1 MILMFLYLIYQP
13 AIEKTYNFYKKEMP
27 FKGIQFNQ
35 ECPKFVNSQKNDP

>member
-1 MILMFLYLIYQP
+1 MFLNLICQP
-13 AIEKTYNFYKKEMP
+13 AIEKTYNFDKKEMP